1 MERVNSLSE
10 DLKQVD
16 IIVFGAHPD
25 DVEIG
30 CGGLVAKEAALG
42 YRVGIV
48 DLTRGE
54 MGTNG
59 TIEERQAEGEAA
71 AKILGAV
78 WRKNLDIPD
87 RNIQRTDENLTK
99 VVSVLRKYR
108 PTLII
113 IPYWNDR
120 HPDHV
125 AASNLVTEA
134 HFTSG
139 LIKFLPELKPY
150 RPKEML
156 YYFLNYEQEPSFV
169 VNVTDYYEQK
179 RQAIK
184 AHESQFGR
192 KNPMIPTV
200 LNTRFPYR
208 LDSRDR
214 HQGAKINAEFGEG
227 FVVRNMLAIKDPLEF
242 WK

>member
-1 MERVNSLSE
+1 MDRV
-10 DLKQVD
+10 DV
-16 IIVFGAHPD
+16 IAFGAHPD

-30 CGGLVAKEAALG
+30 CGGLLAKEAALG
-42 YRVGIV
+42 HRVGIV

-59 TIEERQAEGEAA
+59 TVEERKAEGEAA

-78 WRKNLDIPD
+78 WRKNLEIPD
-87 RNIQRTDENLTK
+87 RHIERSEGNLAK
-99 VVSVLRKYR
+99 VVEVLRLYR
-108 PTLII
+108 PTII
-113 IPYWNDR
+113 LIPYWNDR

-169 VNVTDYYEQK
+169 VNVTDYYDQK
-179 RQAIK
+179 RQAIA
-184 AHESQFGR
+184 AHDSQFGR
-192 KNPMIPTV
+192 RNPMLPTV
-200 LNTRFPYR
+200 VNTRFPYR
-208 LDSRDR
+208 LESRDR
-214 HQGAKINAEFGEG
+214 HLGARINAQYGEG
-227 FVVRNMLAIKDPLEF
+227 FVVRNLLAIHDPVEF

>member
-1 MERVNSLSE
+1 MDRV
-10 DLKQVD
+10 DV
-16 IIVFGAHPD
+16 IAFGAHPD

-30 CGGLVAKEAALG
+30 CGGLLAKEAALG
-42 YRVGIV
+42 HRVCIV

-59 TIEERQAEGEAA
+59 TVEERKAEGEAA

-78 WRKNLDIPD
+78 WRKNLEIPD
-87 RNIQRTDENLTK
+87 RHIERSEENLAK
-99 VVSVLRKYR
+99 VVEVLRLYR
-108 PTLII
+108 PTII
-113 IPYWNDR
+113 LIPYWNDR

-169 VNVTDYYEQK
+169 VNVTDYYDQK
-179 RQAIK
+179 RQAIA
-184 AHESQFGR
+184 AHDSQFGR
-192 KNPMIPTV
+192 RNPMLPTV
-200 LNTRFPYR
+200 VNTRFPYR
-208 LDSRDR
+208 LESRDR
-214 HQGAKINAEFGEG
+214 HLGARINAQYGEG
-227 FVVRNMLAIKDPLEF
+227 FVVRNLLAIHDPVEF